1 MHSHKKYSVRW
12 VQQFTDITLHD
23 FWVMKSFE
31 RPNFQGQFFTYLGL
45 QKCKHALRTWWYST
59 EATCDSQCGQMLCA
73 YWLTNYCMGGKQWSQ
88 RFQALLLHCLST
100 ALCKWLTLFQ
110 TKDFTIQY
118 IMYSLPGSAIIP
130 EDKAI
135 HVGLLNS
142 LCWRLFLW
150 MVTDTCHLGTF
161 MWLKRLLWLTHFTV
175 NFI

>member
-1 MHSHKKYSVRW
+1 
-12 VQQFTDITLHD
+12 
-23 FWVMKSFE
+23 
-31 RPNFQGQFFTYLGL
+31 
-45 QKCKHALRTWWYST
+45 
-59 EATCDSQCGQMLCA
+59 MLCA

-88 RFQALLLHCLST
+88 WFQALLLHCLST

-175 NFI
+175 NFIKKKGYCRDFLCNKITSPNCPIKWILFIYIITKFSSGFNPFGPSLYEVRHTAVLKIIGNDSRGSVQTL